1 MKRTLPLLL
10 LSAVALAQEGGGEL
24 AAPSADSN
32 AHRVAAEVQA
42 FYDQTDTFS
51 ARFTQTYYH
60 RLYQRYQRSNGKFY
74 FDKPGR
80 MRFDYDRPN
89 GKVIVSD
96 GSHFTAYD
104 PGDDGEAGQFV
115 KAPVGDSS
123 LPRAF
128 GFLTGQG
135 RILDDYRVALLS
147 SRRYR
152 WSGPV
157 LELRPRN
164 TDPRIRRILLYVDG
178 DPRRPGVVHRIRIDD
193 HQGNRNKFEMRR
205 MRFNR
210 DLPASRFNYSPPRNA
225 HRIQ

>member
-1 MKRTLPLLL
+1 
-10 LSAVALAQEGGGEL
+10 
-24 AAPSADSN
+24 
-32 AHRVAAEVQA
+32 
-42 FYDQTDTFS
+42 
-51 ARFTQTYYH
+51 
-60 RLYQRYQRSNGKFY
+60 
-74 FDKPGR
+74 

-96 GSHFTAYD
+96 GNYFTAYE

-135 RILDDYRVALLS
+135 RILDDYRVSLLDS
-147 SRRYR
+147 AAYR

-157 LELRPRN
+157 LELRPRRA
-164 TDPRIRRILLYVDG
+164 DPQIRRVLLYVDG
-178 DPRRPGVVHRIRIDD
+178 DSRRPGVVHRIRIDD
-193 HQGNRNKFEMRR
+193 HDGNRNKFEMRT

-210 DLPASRFNYSPPRNA
+210 DFSASRFAYNPPRNA